1 MMGRFPGEE
10 PKFYGA
16 ITVSERGQVVIPA
29 EARRDLD
36 ISPNTKLLVLRGPGE
51 ALILVKSDSVVAFL
65 TRAATRLSHLEQI
78 LKTDSAKNVQGEPP
92 ED

>member
-16 ITVSERGQVVIPA
+16 ITVSERGQVAIPA
-29 EARRDLD
+29 EARRDLN

-51 ALILVKSDSVVAFL
+51 TLMLVKSDSVVEFL
-65 TRAATRLSHLEQI
+65 TRATSRLSHLEQI
-78 LKTDSAKNVQGEPP
+78 LKTDSAQSPQREQP